1 MVSAQ
6 QKQTKNMYI
15 SFSKQSIIVDKAHHF
30 LTVAET
36 TGDESERLLV

>member
-6 QKQTKNMYI
+6 QKQTQNRYI
-15 SFSKQSIIVDKAHHF
+15 SFSKQSIIINNSCPF
-30 LTVAET
+30 LTVGEN